1 MTGNN
6 DNLSK
11 CTNQLYV
18 CLFFRLWHVFFN
30 IIFKEN
36 VYRCVVCREG
46 KAIEMSADH
55 KPEDDIEHTR
65 IKNAGGKVTI
75 RKI

>member
-11 CTNQLYV
+11 MYKSTL
-18 CLFFRLWHVFFN
+18 CLFVFLPWQVFFN
-30 IIFKEN
+30 IIFKDN

>member
-6 DNLSK
+6 ANLSK

-18 CLFFRLWHVFFN
+18 CFFFALAGIFQYN
-30 IIFKEN
+30 IQDN

>member
-1 MTGNN
+1 M
-6 DNLSK
+6 
-11 CTNQLYV
+11 
-18 CLFFRLWHVFFN
+18 FVFFALAGIFQYN
-30 IIFKEN
+30 IQDN

-65 IKNAGGKVTI
+65 IKNAGGKVMI